1 MENSNVNCRQM
12 RSYIWLNIK
21 EILWELDE
29 GLLITMM
36 MK

>member
-1 MENSNVNCRQM
+1 MENSNANCKQM

-21 EILWELDE
+21 EVLWGLDE
-29 GLLITMM
+29 GLLIMM